1 MLAMTFGLSIIEP
14 SDYRASI
21 STHLIEMHR
30 HFGHIFRAYRCW
42 FFNLFTMLI
51 CCLVLYI
58 YGRLSWLLIERSFYT
73 TIIILA
79 PKAL

>member
-30 HFGHIFRAYRCW
+30 HFGHIFRAYR
-42 FFNLFTMLI
+42 
-51 CCLVLYI
+51 
-58 YGRLSWLLIERSFYT
+58 LLI
-73 TIIILA
+73 L
-79 PKAL
+79 